1 MLKKYFKNYLIIW
14 VLFVA
19 IYLAACFLTPNTVEG
34 YYKFGGA
41 FWGPFVIIMI
51 ALIGQLIIAKK
62 VFDSETK
69 EKLFMN
75 LPLYRLS
82 YLGTVLTFIVGTVC
96 MVMPDLPNWIGSILC
111 GVILV
116 LTYMSLTVGQGV
128 SSRIQEKE
136 ATLKE
141 STGNMRNLV
150 SKAKLLADN
159 APDDRKETIYKVYEA
174 LKYSDV
180 VTNSASAPLEQEIK
194 SKLNDLSSDQWQS
207 AAESLLS
214 MISERNEIVQ
224 NNK

>member
-51 ALIGQLIIAKK
+51 ALVGQLIIAKK

-96 MVMPDLPNWIGSILC
+96 MVIPDLPNWIGSILC

-136 ATLKE
+136 ALLKE
-141 STGNMRNLV
+141 FTGNMRNLV
-150 SKAKLLADN
+150 SQAKLLAEN
-159 APDDRKETIYKVYEA
+159 APEEKKDAINKVYEA

-180 VTNSASAPLEQEIK
+180 VSCPESQEIENQI
-194 SKLNDLSSDQWQS
+194 SDMLNELSADNWKEAS
-207 AAESLLS
+207 ESLLDL
-214 MISERNEIVQ
+214 ISKRNEIV
-224 NNK
+224 KRSK